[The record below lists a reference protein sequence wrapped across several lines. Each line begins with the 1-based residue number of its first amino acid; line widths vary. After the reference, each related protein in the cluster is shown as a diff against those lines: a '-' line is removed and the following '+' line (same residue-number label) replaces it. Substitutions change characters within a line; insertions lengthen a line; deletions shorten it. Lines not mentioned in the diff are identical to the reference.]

1 MPTVSRMDKRE
12 AAIQLRKKLVFEA
25 KLYKKL
31 RKFLKTQSKDIIET
45 FYETGVLP
53 NASFYGSELEQLLMV
68 HHREASE
75 WYGSRQLKQVRKA
88 IKASNNSGIDTRN
101 AIISAA
107 ILLMIRQSVA
117 DDLEYMANDTNVEV
131 NKALDNNDD
140 KKAILALLASRAV
153 TRADRHATNINQR
166 NIEGTKQV
174 IAERTPAAIS
184 FSAAVTVAVRLKKT
198 WVAIVDKVTRSWHV
212 SANGQTVDV
221 DKPFEVN
228 GEILMYPG
236 DFSLGATAK
245 NLERCRCTSIHT
257 TSVAK

>member
-1 MPTVSRMDKRE
+1 MPKVSRKEKRE

-31 RKFLKTQSKDIIET
+31 RKFLKSQSKDIIDT

-53 NASFYGSELEQLLMV
+53 SASFYGSELEQLLLK
-68 HHREASE
+68 HHREVSE
-75 WYGSRQLKQVRKA
+75 WYGARQLSQVRKE
-88 IKASNNSGIDTRN
+88 IKAGKQSGIDTRN

-117 DDLEYMANDTNVEV
+117 DDVEYLANDTNVEID
-131 NKALDNNDD
+131 KTLKSSTD
-140 KKAILALLASRAV
+140 KKTILAMLSSRAV

-166 NIEGTKQV
+166 NIERTKQV
-174 IAERTPAAIS
+174 VSERIPAAIS
-184 FSAAVTVAVRLKKT
+184 FSAAVTMLVRQKKT
-198 WVAIVDKVTRSWHV
+198 WVSVIDKVTRSWHV

-221 DKPFEVN
+221 NKPFEVN
-228 GEILMYPG
+228 GERLMYPG

-245 NLERCRCTSIHT
+245 NLERCRCVSVHT
-257 TSVAK
+257 TEIAK